1 MHVSLLLLVAVSCYA
16 LVKLVKYQLYVKPM
30 TSDDIPCYTRSAP
43 EGSSMVLEDSEYI
56 IKRIGYYV
64 GQGSKK
70 GLKDIDVKIDLRYA
84 KTSSIYKAIG
94 AIESSG
100 AKVSEKQAGSPM
112 QLMFNIQLLDNA
124 T

>member
-1 MHVSLLLLVAVSCYA
+1 MHVELISLIAVSLYA
-16 LVKLVKYQLYVKPM
+16 LVQLVKYHIYVKPV
-30 TSDDIPCYTRSAP
+30 TSDEIPCYTISAP

-56 IKRIGYYV
+56 IKKIGYFV
-64 GQGSKK
+64 GQGSKN
-70 GLKDIDVKIDLRYA
+70 GLKDIDVKIDLRYT

-112 QLMFNIQLLDNA
+112 QLVFNIKLNDA
-124 T
+124 

>member
-1 MHVSLLLLVAVSCYA
+1 MHVSLLLLVAVSCYT

-30 TSDDIPCYTRSAP
+30 TSDDIPCYTISAP

>member
-30 TSDDIPCYTRSAP
+30 TSDDIPCYTISAP

-64 GQGSKK
+64 GQGSKN

-112 QLMFNIQLLDNA
+112 QLMFNIQLLDS
-124 T
+124 TT

>member
-16 LVKLVKYQLYVKPM
+16 LVKLVKYQLYLKPM
-30 TSDDIPCYTRSAP
+30 TSDDIPCYTISAP

-112 QLMFNIQLLDNA
+112 QLMFNIQLLDS
-124 T
+124 TT

>member
-30 TSDDIPCYTRSAP
+30 TSDDIPCYTISAP

-124 T
+124 M

>member
-30 TSDDIPCYTRSAP
+30 TSDDIPCYTISAP

>member
-16 LVKLVKYQLYVKPM
+16 LVQLVKYQLYVKPV
-30 TSDDIPCYTRSAP
+30 TSDDIPCYTISAP

-56 IKRIGYYV
+56 IQRIGYYV

>member
-30 TSDDIPCYTRSAP
+30 TSDDIPCYTISAP

-112 QLMFNIQLLDNA
+112 QLMFNIQLLDSA

>member
-16 LVKLVKYQLYVKPM
+16 LVQLVKYQLYVKPM
-30 TSDDIPCYTRSAP
+30 TSDDIPCYTISAP

-70 GLKDIDVKIDLRYA
+70 GLKNIDVKIDLRYA

>member
-16 LVKLVKYQLYVKPM
+16 LVKLIKYQLYVKPM
-30 TSDDIPCYTRSAP
+30 TSDDIPCYTISAP

-56 IKRIGYYV
+56 IQRIGYYV

-70 GLKDIDVKIDLRYA
+70 GLKNIDVKIDLRYA

-112 QLMFNIQLLDNA
+112 QLMFNIQLLDS
-124 T
+124 TT

>member
-16 LVKLVKYQLYVKPM
+16 LVQLVKYQLYVKPM
-30 TSDDIPCYTRSAP
+30 TSDDIPCYTISAP

-124 T
+124 M

>member
-30 TSDDIPCYTRSAP
+30 TSDDTPCYTISAP

-112 QLMFNIQLLDNA
+112 QLMFNIQLLDS
-124 T
+124 TT

>member
-30 TSDDIPCYTRSAP
+30 TSDDIPCYTISAP

-84 KTSSIYKAIG
+84 KTSSKSLSVYPSN
-94 AIESSG
+94 SSCG
-100 AKVSEKQAGSPM
+100 LEKG
-112 QLMFNIQLLDNA
+112 L
-124 T
+124 

>member
-1 MHVSLLLLVAVSCYA
+1 MHVELISLIAVSLYA
-16 LVKLVKYQLYVKPM
+16 LVQLVKYHIYVKPV
-30 TSDDIPCYTRSAP
+30 TSDEIPCYTISAP

-56 IKRIGYYV
+56 IKKIGYFV
-64 GQGSKK
+64 GQGSKN

-112 QLMFNIQLLDNA
+112 QLVFNIKLNEV
-124 T
+124 

>member
-16 LVKLVKYQLYVKPM
+16 LVQLVKYQLYVKPM
-30 TSDDIPCYTRSAP
+30 TSDDIPCYTISAP

-112 QLMFNIQLLDNA
+112 QLMFNIQLLDS
-124 T
+124 TT

>member
-30 TSDDIPCYTRSAP
+30 TSDDIPCYTISAP

-112 QLMFNIQLLDNA
+112 QLMFNILLLDS
-124 T
+124 TT

>member
-1 MHVSLLLLVAVSCYA
+1 MHVSLLLWVAVSGYA
-16 LVKLVKYQLYVKPM
+16 RVQRVKYQLYVKPM
-30 TSDDIPCYTRSAP
+30 TSDDIPCYTISAP

>member
-30 TSDDIPCYTRSAP
+30 TSDDIPCYTISAP

-124 T
+124 S

>member
-16 LVKLVKYQLYVKPM
+16 LVQLVKYQLYVKPM
-30 TSDDIPCYTRSAP
+30 TSDDIPCYTISAP

-112 QLMFNIQLLDNA
+112 QLMFNIQLLDSA